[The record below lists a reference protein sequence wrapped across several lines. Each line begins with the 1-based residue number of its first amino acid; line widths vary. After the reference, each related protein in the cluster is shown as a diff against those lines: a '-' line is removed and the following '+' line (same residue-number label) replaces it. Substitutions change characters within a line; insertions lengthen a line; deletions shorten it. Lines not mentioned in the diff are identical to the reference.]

1 MALRT
6 SATAQT
12 TSDANVR
19 LADVNGLAI
28 SAIDTAIGTA
38 SDAGDYLLRMPF
50 EANVSNETITIK
62 QSDESYVDIEIIVL
76 ALKEKGY
83 RASYN
88 KRSDSGD
95 YKLCLSVAWN

>member
-6 SATAQT
+6 AQTAQT

-28 SAIDTAIGTA
+28 SAIDALISAA
-38 SDAGDYLLRMPF
+38 SDNGEYVIREDF
-50 EANVSNETITIK
+50 EANVNNGIITIK
-62 QSDESYVDIEIIVL
+62 QSDESYIDVETIVN
-76 ALKEKGY
+76 ALKENGY

-88 KRSDSGD
+88 KRANPGN
-95 YKLCLSVAWN
+95 YKLCLAVAWN

>member
-6 SATAQT
+6 ATTAQT
-12 TSDANVR
+12 NSDANVR

-28 SAIDTAIGTA
+28 SAIDTAIDVA
-38 SDAGDYLLRMPF
+38 SNAGDYLLRMPF
-50 EANVSNETITIK
+50 EANVSDGVITIK
-62 QSDESYVDIEIIVL
+62 QSDESFVDVEVIAL

-88 KRSDSGD
+88 KRNDPGN
-95 YKLCLSVAWN
+95 YRLCLSVAWN

>member
-6 SATAQT
+6 SAAAQT
-12 TSDANVR
+12 ISDANVR

-28 SAIDTAIGTA
+28 SAIDAAINVA
-38 SDAGDYLLRMPF
+38 SNAGDYLLRMSF
-50 EANVSNETITIK
+50 EANVSDGVITIK
-62 QSDESYVDIEIIVL
+62 QSDESYVDVEIIVL

-88 KRSDSGD
+88 KRSDLGD
-95 YKLCLSVAWN
+95 YKLCLSIAWN